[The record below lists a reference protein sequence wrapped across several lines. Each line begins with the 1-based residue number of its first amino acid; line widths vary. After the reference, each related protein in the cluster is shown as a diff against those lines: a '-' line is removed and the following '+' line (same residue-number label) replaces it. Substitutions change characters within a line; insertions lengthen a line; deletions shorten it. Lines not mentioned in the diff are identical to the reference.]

1 MSAVVPHSMPSGDS
15 PQHARE
21 YYHYLQGH
29 QETLHVPKTWEVD
42 WLSLAWLW
50 GFAIALSVVVLLWV
64 WQYRS
69 TRQKANIYPVDS
81 FGGYTTELAGPAT
94 AFFLLLTV
102 GLTAFAVV
110 VIVGHIVWGQRF

>member
-1 MSAVVPHSMPSGDS
+1 MSAVVPHSMPSGES

-50 GFAIALSVVVLLWV
+50 GFAIVL
-64 WQYRS
+64 
-69 TRQKANIYPVDS
+69 
-81 FGGYTTELAGPAT
+81 GLATLVFFT
-94 AFFLLLTV
+94 AE
-102 GLTAFAVV
+102 
-110 VIVGHIVWGQRF
+110 R